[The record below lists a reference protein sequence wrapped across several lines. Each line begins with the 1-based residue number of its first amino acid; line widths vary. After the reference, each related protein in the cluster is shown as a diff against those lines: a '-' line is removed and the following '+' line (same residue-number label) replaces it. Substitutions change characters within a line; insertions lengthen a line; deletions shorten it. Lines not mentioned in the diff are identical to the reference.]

1 MAFTREGW
9 RRMKIMT
16 MGFVGDGWEEH
27 DTDDER
33 TCENCQYWDGHSD
46 ECRNPESEYYE
57 STMHGEAGCD
67 EWGGTQ
73 CN

>member
-1 MAFTREGW
+1 
-9 RRMKIMT
+9 MKSWT

-57 STMHGEAGCD
+57 SARHGEAGCD
-67 EWGGTQ
+67 EWGGCGRTELMLSD
-73 CN
+73 